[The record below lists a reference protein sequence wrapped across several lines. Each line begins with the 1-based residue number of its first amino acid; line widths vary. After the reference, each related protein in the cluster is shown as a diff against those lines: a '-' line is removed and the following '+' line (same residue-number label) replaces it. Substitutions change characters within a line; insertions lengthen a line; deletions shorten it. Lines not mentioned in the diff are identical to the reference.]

1 MEDVDDIRKKV
12 EEDFEWL
19 VELFPDIPDIKFLE
33 PNIQSMAIFNAANG
47 INLTNE
53 DLMVIALSGFVA
65 SRARVVDDQRFLDID
80 PHTYLQFSFLLCNG
94 FIFKREINDEDFK
107 LFIARIHINND

>member
-1 MEDVDDIRKKV
+1 MEDDLRKKV

-19 VELFPDIPDIKFLE
+19 VELFPDIPEIKYLE
-33 PNIQSMAIFNAANG
+33 PNIQSLAVFNAANG

-53 DLMVIALSGFVA
+53 DLIVIAVAGFVA
-65 SRARVVDDQRFLDID
+65 TRARVVDDKRFLELD

-94 FIFKREINDEDFK
+94 FIFKKEINDEDFK
-107 LFIARIHINND
+107 DFIARIHINKE